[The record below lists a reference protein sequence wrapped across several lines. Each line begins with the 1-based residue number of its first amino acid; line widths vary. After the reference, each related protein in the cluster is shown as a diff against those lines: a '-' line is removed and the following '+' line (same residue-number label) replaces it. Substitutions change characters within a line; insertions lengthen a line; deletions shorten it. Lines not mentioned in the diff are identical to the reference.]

1 MLDLLFRPDPNRRDA
16 VYRQLAEHL
25 IDLIEAG
32 RLAPGERLPPSRE
45 LAEALGLAR
54 NTVTRAYEWGVET
67 GWLGAHVGRG
77 TFVRGAGERKGTRR
91 PAPAPATS
99 APFAWPALFAARTRA
114 LAIPRAP
121 RVRDAAS
128 VCFDFRPGR
137 SDVDALPIADLQGA
151 WQRAVGRLR
160 THGNDFDPLGFAPLR
175 AAIARTLVA
184 RGIARGPDDILVTAG
199 AQQAIDLVA
208 RALVDP
214 GDVVAMED
222 PGYFLAGLAFR
233 AAGAQVIGIPVDAEG
248 LRVDALERVARM
260 RRPKLVHVTPSS
272 QMPTGAVLSAA
283 RREALLDLSGRLQVP
298 ILEDDYDCELRLAA
312 PATAALKAMDGG
324 DRVVY
329 VGTFSK
335 ALFPGLRLGYVV
347 AAPALLHALVPLRA
361 AASFQ
366 PSLVDQMALAELL
379 ARDSLERHVRRVRKR
394 YAASGRAMAEALAA
408 SMPAGTRSRLPRG
421 GSAIWVEVPESVDP
435 QALAVAAGEHGIAY
449 APGEPFRIDAPGPPA
464 LLLSFAVLPPDAIR
478 AGVASLATLV
488 AQCTLARPAT
498 RAIRRSR

>member
-1 MLDLLFRPDPNRRDA
+1 MLDLLFRPDPSRREA
-16 VYRQLAEHL
+16 VYRQLADHL
-25 IDLIEAG
+25 IQLIEAG
-32 RLAPGERLPPSRE
+32 RLAEGERLPPSRE

-77 TFVRGAGERKGTRR
+77 TFVRGAGTLGR
-91 PAPAPATS
+91 PRAARSAPAT
-99 APFAWPALFAARTRA
+99 APFAWPALFAARVRA
-114 LAIPRAP
+114 LAAP
-121 RVRDAAS
+121 RSGARARDDEAVR
-128 VCFDFRPGR
+128 FDFRPGR
-137 SDVDALPIADLQGA
+137 ADVDALPIADLQGA

-160 THGNDFDPLGFAPLR
+160 DHGNDFDPLGFAPLR
-175 AAIARTLVA
+175 TAVARTLA
-184 RGIARGPDDILVTAG
+184 GRGIARRADEILVTAG

-233 AAGAQVIGIPVDAEG
+233 AAGAEVIGVPVDAEG
-248 LRVDALERVARM
+248 IRVDALERIART

-283 RREALLDLSGRLQVP
+283 RREALLELSGRLQVP

-366 PSLVDQMALAELL
+366 PSLVDQMAVAELL
-379 ARDSLERHVRRVRKR
+379 ARDSIERHVRRVRKR
-394 YAASGRAMAEALAA
+394 HAASGRAMAEALEA
-408 SMPAGTRSRLPRG
+408 SMPAGTHFRTPRG
-421 GSAIWVEVPESVDP
+421 GSAIWVELPPETDP
-435 QALAVAAGEHGIAY
+435 QALAVAAREHGIAY
-449 APGEPFRIDAPGPPA
+449 GPGEPFRIDAPGPPA
-464 LLLSFAVLPPDAIR
+464 LLLSFAMLAPDAIR
-478 AGVASLATLV
+478 AGVEQLATLV
-488 AQCTLARPAT
+488 SARAPARPAA
-498 RAIRRSR
+498 RAGRRSR

>member
-16 VYRQLAEHL
+16 VYRQLADHL
-25 IDLIEAG
+25 AQMIEAG

-54 NTVTRAYEWGVET
+54 NTVTRAYEWGAET

-77 TFVRGAGERKGTRR
+77 TFVRGAGKQGTARTAAPP
-91 PAPAPATS
+91 PAAS
-99 APFAWPALFAARTRA
+99 PFAWSALFAGRVRA
-114 LAIPRAP
+114 LAVPRGP
-121 RVRDAAS
+121 RMRDDEPLR
-128 VCFDFRPGR
+128 FDFRPGR

-160 THGNDFDPLGFAPLR
+160 AHGNDFDPLGFAPLR
-175 AAIARTLVA
+175 SAIAHTLA
-184 RGIARGPDDILVTAG
+184 GRGIAHGPDEILVTSG

-248 LRVDALERVARM
+248 LRVDALERVART
-260 RRPKLVHVTPSS
+260 RRVKLVHVTPSS

-283 RREALLDLSGRLQVP
+283 RRAALLDLSGRLQIP
-298 ILEDDYDCELRLAA
+298 ILEDDYDCELRLVA
-312 PATAALKAMDGG
+312 PATSALEAMDGG

-347 AAPALLHALVPLRA
+347 AAPALLHALMPLRA
-361 AASFQ
+361 AVSFQ
-366 PSLVDQMALAELL
+366 PSLLDQMAVADLL

-394 YAASGRAMAEALAA
+394 YAASGRALAEALEA
-408 SMPAGTRSRLPRG
+408 SMPAGTQFRTPRG
-421 GSAIWVEVPESVDP
+421 GSAIWVEMPDGVDA
-435 QALAVAAGEHGIAY
+435 QALGAAAREHGIAY
-449 APGEPFRIDAPGPPA
+449 GPGDPFRIDAPGPPA
-464 LLLSFAVLPPDAIR
+464 LLLSFATLAPDAIR
-478 AGVASLATLV
+478 SGVEALAALV
-488 AQCTLARPAT
+488 KRDLAVR
-498 RAIRRSR
+498 RAPQPQRRSR